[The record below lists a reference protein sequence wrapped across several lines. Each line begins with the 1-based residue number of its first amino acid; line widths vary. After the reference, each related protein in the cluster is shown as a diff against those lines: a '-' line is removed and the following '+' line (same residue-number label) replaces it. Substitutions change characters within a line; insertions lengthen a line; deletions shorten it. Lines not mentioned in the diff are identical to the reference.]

1 MRKIILSAVLLT
13 GLAAQAFAEV
23 NVSADV
29 VSRYLFRGAQQDGGM
44 AVQPEISY
52 STGSVTIGTW
62 VSQPMMDGMTETNLY
77 VSLDAGPLGITITD
91 YTDSH
96 NDLFSVGD
104 HKIEVIA
111 TYAAGDLSAGVAINA
126 LNGDE
131 AIWAELGYDMG
142 RMGDADVSLSL
153 GLGQGGEGDN
163 VYTEGGDPMIALI
176 GFNVSQGDYFASY
189 QINPDAKAN
198 MAMIGKRF

>member
-13 GLAAQAFAEV
+13 GLTAQAFAEV

-29 VSRYLFRGAQQDGGM
+29 VSRYLFRGAQVAGGM
-44 AVQPEISY
+44 AIQPDINY

-104 HKIEVIA
+104 HLIEVMA
-111 TYAAGDLSAGVAINA
+111 TYASGDLSAGVAIHA
-126 LNGDE
+126 LNGNEDL
-131 AIWAELGYDMG
+131 WVELGYDMG
-142 RMGDADVSLSL
+142 QMGDADVSLSL
-153 GLGQGGEGDN
+153 GLG
-163 VYTEGGDPMIALI
+163 TESYSSNGDPKIALL
-176 GFNVSQGDYFASY
+176 GVNASQGSYFASY
-189 QINPDAKAN
+189 QINVDRKAN
-198 MAMIGKRF
+198 MTMIGKTF

>member
-29 VSRYLFRGAQQDGGM
+29 VSRYLFRGAQQAGGM

-91 YTDSH
+91 YTDAH

-104 HKIEVIA
+104 HLIEVMA
-111 TYAAGDLSAGVAINA
+111 TYASGDLSAGVAIHA
-126 LNGDE
+126 LNGNEDL
-131 AIWAELGYDMG
+131 WVELGYDMG
-142 RMGDADVSLSL
+142 QMGDADVSLSL
-153 GLGQGGEGDN
+153 GLG
-163 VYTEGGDPMIALI
+163 TESYSSNGDPKLALLGI
-176 GFNVSQGDYFASY
+176 NASQGDYFASY
-189 QINPDAKAN
+189 QINVDRKAN
-198 MAMIGKRF
+198 MAMIGKTF